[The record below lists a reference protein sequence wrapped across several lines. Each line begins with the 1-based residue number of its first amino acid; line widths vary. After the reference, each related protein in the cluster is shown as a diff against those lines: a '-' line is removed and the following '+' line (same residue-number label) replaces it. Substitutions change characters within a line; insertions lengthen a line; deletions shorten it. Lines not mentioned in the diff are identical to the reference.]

1 MNNSFNKAAAFI
13 DKWDSFLI
21 VSHIQP
27 DSDSIGSSSAL
38 CHFLNRSGKKA
49 AMLVPDTLPRKFH
62 FMTDSIPFY
71 DIGRAKEAIG
81 LDYDALIIL
90 DCSSWSRLGALE
102 SSLKDSFTNVL
113 VIDHHA
119 TNCDFG
125 AASVIDPKAP
135 ATAFLV
141 YKLITEGI
149 DTDIVPF
156 EADALMAGLKADT
169 GSFSYSNT
177 SQDVFTV
184 AGLLLEAG
192 CSLAT
197 INANVGDS
205 WNINTIEFVRESLK
219 EINLYEAGK
228 IVTLAIPYSYFQK
241 YNADRM
247 TAISLMKYIR
257 GFEGAVVSILLYEDE
272 PGIVKSSI
280 RSDGSV
286 DVSLVAASFDGGGHI
301 CAAGLVFNGTV
312 KEALKAVTGKVQEA
326 LVNCQ

>member
-1 MNNSFNKAAAFI
+1 MNNSFEQAAAFLN
-13 DKWDSFLI
+13 KWSSFLI

-27 DSDSIGSSSAL
+27 DSDSIGSSAAV
-38 CHFLNRSGKKA
+38 CNFLNRTGKKA
-49 AMLVPDTLPRKFH
+49 AMLVPDILPEKFS
-62 FMTDSIPFY
+62 FMTDSLPFY
-71 DIGRAKEAIG
+71 DVTSSNEAMG

-90 DCSSWSRLGALE
+90 DCSSWSRLGSLE
-102 SSLKDSFTNVL
+102 DDLRSQFENVL

-125 AASVIDPKAP
+125 AASVIDPEAP

-141 YKLITEGI
+141 YHLITEGMREE
-149 DTDIVPF
+149 IVPF
-156 EADALMAGLKADT
+156 EADAMMAGLKADT

-197 INANVGDS
+197 INANVGDT
-205 WNINTIEFVRESLK
+205 WNIDTITFVCEGLK
-219 EINLYEAGK
+219 KIELHGNGK
-228 IVTLAIPYSYFQK
+228 IVTLAIPYSLFDK

-257 GFEGAVVSILLYEDE
+257 GFEGAAVSILLYEDE
-272 PGIVKSSI
+272 PEIVKTSI

-286 DVSLVAASFDGGGHI
+286 DVSLIAASFDGGGHV
-301 CAAGLVFNGTV
+301 CAAGLVFNGTIQ
-312 KEALKAVTGKVQEA
+312 EAVKAVTGKVQEV
-326 LVNCQ
+326 LVSS